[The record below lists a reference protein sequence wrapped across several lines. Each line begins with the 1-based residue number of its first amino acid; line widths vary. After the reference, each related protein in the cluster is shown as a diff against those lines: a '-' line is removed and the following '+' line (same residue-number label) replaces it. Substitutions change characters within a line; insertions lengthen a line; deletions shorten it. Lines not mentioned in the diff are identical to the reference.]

1 MTYIVQVEDEAIVV
15 AERCYTGICDPPP
28 DMLRSCGTLFRS

>member
-28 DMLRSCGTLFRS
+28 RHAKILWYPL